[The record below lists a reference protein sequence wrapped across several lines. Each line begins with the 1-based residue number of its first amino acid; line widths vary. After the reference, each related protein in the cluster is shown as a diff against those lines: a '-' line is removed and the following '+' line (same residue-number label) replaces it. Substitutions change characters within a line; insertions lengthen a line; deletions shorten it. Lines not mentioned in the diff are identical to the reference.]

1 MYWSLYSQTFRHVRS
16 LVSSGMD
23 GIMLKFIITVTV
35 DFFPTQVSSY
45 ANLWSEF
52 LQFNIKHKYDTLIVQ
67 MSSVFNISNTLL
79 NMLI

>member
-1 MYWSLYSQTFRHVRS
+1 
-16 LVSSGMD
+16 MD
-23 GIMLKFIITVTV
+23 AGIMLKFIITVTV